1 MRKCTPREV
10 TSDLSEAVEH
20 VGHGG
25 TGIEGQVSLMLESG
39 SSPRVALCNKGKK
52 LRSTVVCSKHKT
64 GIDRCE
70 GLKYSP
76 PSKVHTHTHTHTHT
90 EAHTQDTHVHTYT
103 HTHGKHAHTRG
114 VHTHRAHTHTHTH
127 THSRLWEHLFD
138 ANVTTSSREEIAER
152 APGGRRGI
160 EGLWQGCLHSK
171 DTKSEGQTQ
180 LKRSAGNCGVRVA
193 PLRLWELLVVVHPS
207 LQFQEKHRGGV
218 TSTQQLPK
226 PWQGGWVP
234 LV

>member
-1 MRKCTPREV
+1 MRKCTPREL
-10 TSDLSEAVEH
+10 TSDLSEAIEH

-76 PSKVHTHTHTHTHT
+76 PSKVHTHTHRGTHTGHTRAHIHTHMEYTHTHT
-90 EAHTQDTHVHTYT
+90 WSAHTQGT
-103 HTHGKHAHTRG
+103 HAHT
-114 VHTHRAHTHTHTH
+114 HI
-127 THSRLWEHLFD
+127 HSRLWEHLFD

-180 LKRSAGNCGVRVA
+180 LKHSAGNCGVRVA

-207 LQFQEKHRGGV
+207 LQLQEKHRGGV